1 MNTNI
6 EYMATHKVEDIK
18 EYLNINLNGLTEEEV
33 DESRDKYGS
42 NKVKKEKKK
51 SIVERLAEAFIN
63 PFTVVLICLAVVS
76 TVTDIIFPILHMFG
90 NTKKDFNR
98 T

>member
-18 EYLNINLNGLTEEEV
+18 EYLNINLSGLTEDEV

-42 NKVKKEKKK
+42 NKVKKEKKDWL
-51 SIVERLAEAFIN
+51 RHL
-63 PFTVVLICLAVVS
+63 
-76 TVTDIIFPILHMFG
+76 
-90 NTKKDFNR
+90 
-98 T
+98 